1 MNDKNLNILWTNADP
16 VTARL
21 MVFMYAENALSR
33 GWWESVRI
41 IVWGATARLVA
52 ENKEIQEKLLD
63 MKSKGVQV
71 DACIACA
78 RELGV
83 EEELTELGLNLM
95 PMGGDL
101 TELIKSDA
109 KLITI

>member
-1 MNDKNLNILWTNADP
+1 MNRRLNILWTNADP

-21 MVFMYAENALSR
+21 MVFMYAENALLR

-52 ENKEIQEKLLD
+52 EDRGIQEKLLD
-63 MKSKGVQV
+63 IKSKGVQV
-71 DACIACA
+71 DVCISCA

-83 EEELTELGLNLM
+83 DTVLGDLGLNVE
-95 PMGGDL
+95 PMGIPL
-101 TELIKSDA
+101 TELIKADE